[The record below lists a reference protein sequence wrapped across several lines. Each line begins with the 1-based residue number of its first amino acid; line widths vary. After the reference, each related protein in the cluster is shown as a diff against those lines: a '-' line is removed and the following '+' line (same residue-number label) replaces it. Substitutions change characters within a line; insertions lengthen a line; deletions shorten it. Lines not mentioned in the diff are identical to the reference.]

1 MKKFTILRAIIFRF
15 SAALISLVLCWTAAF
30 FITNFLYAQ
39 LGYQPSDYLRELVNF
54 ILGLS
59 ILGTA
64 IRLIAKIARW
74 REKQFEFFHSITETI
89 EQIANGNFNVS
100 LSVPDSVPD
109 ESPNFFRE
117 LIESINRMANEL
129 NEMEQMR
136 QEFVSNVSHEIQSP
150 LTSIIGFTHALK
162 NEELDQEQRLHYLN
176 IIEAESKRL
185 SKLSDN
191 LLKLTSLE
199 SNHHPYE
206 PKKYRL
212 DQQLKNIVLACEP
225 QWLEKEM
232 EIDISLDKTEI
243 TADKDLL
250 DQVWMNLLHNSI
262 KFTPKGGSIS
272 IRLEKNDQI
281 VKVVISDTGIGMS
294 EEEKM
299 HIFERFYKADRSRNR
314 SGGGSGLGLS
324 IVKKIVS
331 MHHGEIE
338 VESAKGKGTT
348 MIVSLPLGE

>member
-89 EQIANGNFNVS
+89 EQITNGNFNVS
-100 LSVPDSVPD
+100 LSVPD
-109 ESPNFFRE
+109 ESPHFFRE